1 MSLHESELKKIQ
13 PKLKAFIKSKIYNE
27 ADVSDL
33 VQIVNEIALNK
44 AQLFDVSKSFEA
56 WAIGIAKYQI
66 LNYLKKRKKSPDT
79 LSLDT
84 PAGEGFVVDANPSLW
99 LNDIPFA
106 DVVLE
111 ERRELSSQIRSILT
125 KKQKLVFDL
134 CVEGLTLSEI
144 GERLGIATSSVYI
157 LRYRMIKRAKNFV
170 VELNALNHYDYR
182 SSK

>member
-1 MSLHESELKKIQ
+1 MSCEVQLKKIQ
-13 PKLKAFIKSKIYNE
+13 PQLKAFIGSKIYNE

-44 AQLFDVSKSFEA
+44 AHLFDASKNFEA

-66 LNYLKKRKKSPDT
+66 KNYLKKRKKSPDI
-79 LSLDT
+79 LSLDI
-84 PAGEGFVVDANPSLW
+84 PFAEGYVVEENPSLW

-106 DVVLE
+106 DIVIE
-111 ERRELSSQIRSILT
+111 ERRELSCQIRSILT

-134 CVEGLTLSEI
+134 CVEGLSPSEI
-144 GERLGIATSSVYI
+144 ADRLGVATRSVYI
-157 LRYRMIKRAKNFV
+157 LRYRMIKRAQAFLAQ
-170 VELNALNHYDYR
+170 LNTLNNYDYR